1 MDTTKSSRWNV
12 PRGID
17 RSEYYITVKDTVSKA
32 MSLQARNS
40 DAVIGTVI
48 LASLTNSCVEG
59 SAGFTGAVSGQT
71 VRNHLKRQDPS
82 GLVRMNDDVVMRLR
96 SAGALSK
103 KCILAIDTHDIMYY
117 GDPGA
122 EGVVGTQPRKG
133 SHWAYKFGSISV
145 LVGGERLTLAAVP
158 VMHEPRVEHV
168 KKLIEHAISLGVRP
182 KILLLD
188 GAYNSAEVI
197 NYLNSTSMK
206 YIIRIAAPIDGIR
219 HGDDFIYRT
228 RGHRR
233 REEEQAMFRLVAVNG
248 RDRSGKV
255 RLFVFATNTDLKP
268 KRIRRLFR
276 KRWGIET
283 SYRMINKFLARTTSR
298 LHALR
303 ILYFYL
309 AVLLYNL
316 WVLLNYY
323 HRSHE
328 PGRIIADSLKVHV
341 VLAAI
346 LAFIPDIEG
355 GRAG

>member
-1 MDTTKSSRWNV
+1 
-12 PRGID
+12 
-17 RSEYYITVKDTVSKA
+17 
-32 MSLQARNS
+32 
-40 DAVIGTVI
+40 
-48 LASLTNSCVEG
+48 
-59 SAGFTGAVSGQT
+59 
-71 VRNHLKRQDPS
+71 
-82 GLVRMNDDVVMRLR
+82 
-96 SAGALSK
+96 
-103 KCILAIDTHDIMYY
+103 MYY
-117 GDPGA
+117 GDPDA

-158 VMHEPRVEHV
+158 VMHGESRAEHV
-168 KKLIEHAISLGVRP
+168 RMLIEHTLSLGVMP

-197 NYLNSTSMK
+197 NYLNSTSMR

-219 HGDDFIYRT
+219 HGGDFIYRT

-233 REEEQAMFRLVAVNG
+233 REEEQATFGLVAVNG

-255 RLFVFATNTDLKP
+255 GLFVFATNTDLKP
-268 KRIRRLFR
+268 RRIRTLFR

-283 SYRMINKFLARTTSR
+283 SYRMINKFLARTTSKK

-316 WVLLNYY
+316 WVLLNYYY

-346 LAFIPDIEG
+346 LAFIPDIIEG
-355 GRAG
+355 GRMG